1 MTEEKKSSN
10 LTYEEKRLAFEKL
23 GKYLSQSY
31 RDERMDRVREKWLAG
46 HCMTARDNYEE
57 DYYDEDV

>member
-31 RDERMDRVREKWLAG
+31 RDERMNRVREKWLSG
-46 HCMTARDNYEE
+46 DGGRSQPSRRFCSGR
-57 DYYDEDV
+57 